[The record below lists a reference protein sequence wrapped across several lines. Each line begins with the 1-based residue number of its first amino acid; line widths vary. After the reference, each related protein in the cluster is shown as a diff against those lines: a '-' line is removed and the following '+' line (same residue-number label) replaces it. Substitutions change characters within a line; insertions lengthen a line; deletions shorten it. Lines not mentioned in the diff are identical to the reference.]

1 MIYTVPCPSCGA
13 PVAFKSAA
21 SVMAV
26 CGYCRASLVR
36 EAEAVR
42 DIGKMAEAM
51 EDYSPIQITTSGV
64 WKNRPFG
71 VVGRLQL
78 RYDDGGWNE
87 WYLIFEDG
95 GSGWL
100 GDASGQYTIMLDLGT
115 LPAPAFGN
123 LRPGQVFSHGGDAF
137 IASDVRT
144 ARCTG
149 GAGELPFAVGA
160 GWEARVVD
168 LRAGDRFLT
177 LDYSDADPP
186 RAYLGEAVTLDE
198 LKCQLLRSDEAITQ
212 SAGRLRGAIANLACP
227 GCGTPL
233 TFPAGAATQLV
244 CPACGSRSEAS
255 GDQAA
260 LIEKHT
266 ELEHLSTT
274 LDLGDQGKIDGV
286 DYLLIG
292 RLRCKEVGDE
302 VSYWTEYL
310 LYNARKGFLWLVES
324 DEGWDKVRVLDT
336 WPETSGDSVVLD
348 GTRYKKLYDYGS
360 EVIHAAGAFNW
371 RAKVGDHT
379 DLTDFEA
386 GERTLSRETTL
397 DEQTW
402 SLAEKVEPADIARW
416 FKKESVGGPSP
427 AFAAATA
434 DQGKGLGGQ
443 ALIYTLILLFLN
455 VPIALA
461 GGLQNWIVV
470 LLALGLLWWP
480 VISTKESAA

>member
-1 MIYTVPCPSCGA
+1 VIYTVPCPSCGA
-13 PVAFKSAA
+13 PVSFRSAA

-51 EDYSPIQITTSGV
+51 EDYSPIQISTSGV

-87 WYLIFEDG
+87 WYLMFEDG
-95 GSGWL
+95 GTGWL
-100 GDASGQYTIMLDLGT
+100 GDASGQYTIMLDLGA

-149 GAGELPFAVGA
+149 GAGELPFAVGQ
-160 GWEARVVD
+160 GWEAKVVD

-186 RAYLGEAVTLDE
+186 RAYLGQAVTLDQ
-198 LKCQLLRSDEAITQ
+198 LKCQLLRRDEDILKG
-212 SAGRLRGAIANLACP
+212 AGRLLGRIANLACP
-227 GCGTPL
+227 GCGTSL
-233 TFPAGAATQLV
+233 TFPAGAAAQLV
-244 CPACGSRSEAS
+244 CPSCGSRSDAS
-255 GDQAA
+255 GEQAV
-260 LIEKHT
+260 LIEKNA
-266 ELEHLSTT
+266 ELEQISST
-274 LDLGDQGKIDGV
+274 LELGDQGKIDGV

-292 RLRCKEVGDE
+292 RLHCKEVGDE
-302 VSYWTEYL
+302 VSFWTEYL
-310 LYNARKGFLWLVES
+310 LYNAQKGFLWLVES

-336 WPETSGDSVVLD
+336 WPETSGDSVILE

-360 EVIHAAGAFNW
+360 EVIHATGAFNW

-379 DLTDFEA
+379 DLTDYEA

-397 DEQTW
+397 NEQSW
-402 SLAEKVEPADIARW
+402 SLAEKVEPASIAQW
-416 FKKESVGGPSP
+416 FKKESVGGPSA
-427 AFAAATA
+427 AFSAATA
-434 DQGKGLGGQ
+434 DKGKGLGSQ
-443 ALIYTLILLFLN
+443 ALVYTLLMLFFN
-455 VPIALA
+455 APIALA
-461 GGLQNWIVV
+461 GGIENWIVV

-480 VISTKESAA
+480 VISSKESEA